1 MPSPKQVVST
11 RTRGRI
17 VNVSWYGG
25 GNRKVRVITGQGYW
39 YRQGQGL
46 VQIRWVHVR
55 DLDGNHREEYF
66 YSTDCQM
73 SVTAIIE
80 AFVGRWDIEVTFE
93 ETREHLGLE
102 TPRGRTQNTVLRVE
116 PSLFLLYSLVVYWY
130 TQIAPTAGTK
140 IRYSWHGK
148 QSITFSDAMI
158 AVRRSVW
165 EHYLFQQPTLN
176 GCFVKLH
183 ATAKKLVFD
192 ALALA
197 T

>member
-1 MPSPKQVVST
+1 MSRGTEAAIAKCESLQVSAVGT
-11 RTRGRI
+11 A
-17 VNVSWYGG
+17 
-25 GNRKVRVITGQGYW
+25 QGHS
-39 YRQGQGL
+39 L

-55 DLDGNHREEYF
+55 DLHGNHREEHF
-66 YSTDCQM
+66 YSTDCQK

-93 ETREHLGLE
+93 EMREHLGLE

-116 PSLFLLYSLVVYWY
+116 PRLFLLYSLVVYWY

-140 IRYSWHGK
+140 IRYSWRGK
-148 QSITFSDAMI
+148 ESITFSDAMI

-192 ALALA
+192 ALTLA
-197 T
+197 K